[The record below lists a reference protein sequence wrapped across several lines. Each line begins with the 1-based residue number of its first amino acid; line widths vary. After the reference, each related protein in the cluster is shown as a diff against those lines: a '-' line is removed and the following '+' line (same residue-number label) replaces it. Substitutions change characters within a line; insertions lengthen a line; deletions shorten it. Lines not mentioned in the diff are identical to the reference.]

1 MSREEGKHR
10 DELFRVTPILK
21 ELGYTPD
28 ENMCGDAPD
37 ILIPSV
43 EKRNIGIEVV
53 SYSTGQNEK
62 AQNALRKVL
71 DEYAGIL
78 DRKSDKRFEIGI
90 GLLRQGLPNFTK
102 EKHKIFKELD
112 SLIFYPDKPM
122 DRRFISYVVL
132 QENPGAP
139 RSFISCDEVVE
150 FGLVDEQLLFKCI
163 NQKDHKL
170 KMYKQ
175 KEKNRTIKE
184 YYLAIY
190 FPIKEGADFQEYT
203 LPNDFKTE
211 YNRIYLVDYFYLK
224 RIK

>member
-21 ELGYTPD
+21 ELGYTPN

-71 DEYAGIL
+71 DEYAGLL

-90 GLLRQGLPNFTK
+90 GLLRKGSPNFTK
-102 EKHKIFKELD
+102 EKHKILMK
-112 SLIFYPDKPM
+112 SNKSIGNM
-122 DRRFISYVVL
+122 RMYVAFL
-132 QENPGAP
+132 FE
-139 RSFISCDEVVE
+139 SFI
-150 FGLVDEQLLFKCI
+150 
-163 NQKDHKL
+163 
-170 KMYKQ
+170 
-175 KEKNRTIKE
+175 
-184 YYLAIY
+184 
-190 FPIKEGADFQEYT
+190 
-203 LPNDFKTE
+203 
-211 YNRIYLVDYFYLK
+211 IYL
-224 RIK
+224 RET